1 VAAILS
7 GSAAFAALATGNQG
21 VTMTLG
27 ILFAICQALEFG
39 IRPAEIS
46 AKSMAMRLVY
56 ARLFASAKAMDDES
70 LDSAYLKL
78 VAEDDIVVSEWMRHI
93 AYNDVLAEQ
102 GKDPEHAYKLNFW
115 QRFVAFWL

>member
-1 VAAILS
+1 
-7 GSAAFAALATGNQG
+7 
-21 VTMTLG
+21 MTLG

-56 ARLFASAKAMDDES
+56 ARLFASARSMDEEA
-70 LDSAYLKL
+70 LDAAYLKL

-102 GKDPEHAYKLNFW
+102 GKDPGHAYELNFW